1 MNYPLISEYIEAIKS
16 AEDNFEE
23 LSYLRPV
30 LGDDGLPVMTS
41 GNFAVVFKMKDVQ
54 SGKFY
59 AVKCFTKEQEGRAEA
74 YREITKELKDDPSP
88 YLTSVRYLDK
98 ELFVDTDQT
107 EETEFPVLLMD
118 WVEGKTLDKYLRE
131 NLDDKYALEML
142 AYRFSQL
149 AQWLIPQPFAHGDL
163 KPDNI
168 LVREDGALV
177 LVDYDGMYV
186 PSMKGQKAR
195 ELGSPDFRH
204 PLRTE
209 NDFDE
214 HTDDFTLI
222 VILLS
227 LKAISLNPNLYEKYG
242 LKDGLLLSG
251 KDYIDIGKCK
261 LLKEL
266 FPSEDIVLNNLIS
279 FFIIVLTENSIQE
292 TLYGI
297 LNSRLSGWQQMRTVS
312 TSYSEKELN
321 GSWRDGFDVVYSKDN
336 TKLLYGP
343 LEESYCYE
351 IKVKECSIREGTKI
365 ICDKAFDW
373 AVAGV
378 MQYNTITI
386 PESIT
391 HIGDYAFRSQLVETI
406 VIPESVVY
414 IGNNP
419 FASCDN
425 LAKIVCLSNRFVVQN
440 NVLYSSDMKR
450 LIHFGFKGNSFF
462 VPDGVRIIGDS
473 AFEYCKTIEQVHIPS
488 SVISIGQCA
497 FYGCSHLKSVS
508 FHQSVVEIAYDAFYN
523 CESLDHIYIPKGSK
537 KRFEGLLPEF
547 EDKLS
552 ENDSPD
558 NSYID
563 TKVTAEDLSNAW
575 IDEFGAKYSAD
586 GKKLLKGA
594 DVNSYHIKE
603 GTIIIC
609 DNAFIKRDI
618 RFEKIQ
624 YITIPNTVK
633 YIGTGVFGLCTSL
646 RNVVIPDSVLSLGS
660 TCFFGCESLESVKM
674 SCKIKRIEEMTFWN
688 CSIKTIE
695 LPEDLEEIGESAFRD
710 CVNIDAIKIPE
721 SVKMIGEHAFAGCK
735 NLKSAN
741 LPSSLRNLGS
751 GAFEGCGLSNVKI
764 PITLSSIKDETFKGC
779 NLTSL
784 FIPNNIKVIGKSSFS
799 YCQQLKD
806 IIISN
811 SVKTIEMSAFC
822 DCTSLESIKIPE
834 SVEYIGGLAFAFC
847 ESLKNVEIL
856 NPQVKMGTYIPF
868 SHCRSIER
876 IKVPNGTSKW
886 FSKWLVDYCDKI
898 VE

>member
-30 LGDDGLPVMTS
+30 LGDDGLPVMTG
-41 GNFAVVFKMKDVQ
+41 GNFAVVFKMKDEQ

-74 YREITKELKDDPSP
+74 YREITKELKDVSSP
-88 YLTSVRYLDK
+88 CLTSVSYLDK

-107 EETEFPVLLMD
+107 AETEFPVLLMD

-168 LVREDGALV
+168 IVREDGTLV

-186 PSMKGQKAR
+186 PAMKGQKAR

-204 PLRTE
+204 PQRTE
-209 NDFDE
+209 DIFDE
-214 HTDDFTLI
+214 HIDDFPLI
-222 VILLS
+222 TILLS
-227 LKAISLNPNLYEKYG
+227 LKAISFNPLLYNKYG
-242 LKDGLLLSG
+242 TKESLLLSE
-251 KDYIDIGKCK
+251 KDYIDINKSE
-261 LLKEL
+261 LFKEV
-266 FPSEDIVLNNLIS
+266 FPSEDI
-279 FFIIVLTENSIQE
+279 
-292 TLYGI
+292 I
-297 LNSRLSGWQQMRTVS
+297 LNSLICSFVFALSENNIQKSIYEVLNSRFSEWQLTPVVS
-312 TSYSEKELN
+312 TSVSQCDEN
-321 GSWRDGFDVVYSKDN
+321 GSWKDGFDVVYSKDN

-343 LEESYCYE
+343 SEELYYYE

-365 ICDKAFDW
+365 ICDRAFDW

-386 PESIT
+386 PESVT

-450 LIHFGFKGNSFF
+450 LIHFGFKGNSFC

-497 FYGCSHLKSVS
+497 FYGCNHLKSVS

-537 KRFEGLLPEF
+537 KRFEELLPEF

-558 NSYID
+558 NSYIN

-695 LPEDLEEIGESAFRD
+695 LPDDLEEIGESAFRD

-751 GAFEGCGLSNVKI
+751 GAFEGCGLSSVKI

-784 FIPNNIKVIGKSSFS
+784 FIPNNIKVIGKSAFS

>member
-41 GNFAVVFKMKDVQ
+41 GNFAVVFKMKDEQ
-54 SGKFY
+54 SEKFY
-59 AVKCFTKEQEGRAEA
+59 AVKCFTKEQERRAEA
-74 YREITKELKDDPSP
+74 YREITNELKDISSP

-107 EETEFPVLLMD
+107 TETEFPVLLMG

-168 LVREDGALV
+168 LVKEDGALV

-186 PSMKGQKAR
+186 PTMKGQKAR

-204 PLRTE
+204 PQRTE

-214 HTDDFTLI
+214 HIDDFPLI

-227 LKAISLNPNLYEKYG
+227 LKSISLNSNLYERYG

-251 KDYIDIGKCK
+251 KDYIDIGTCK

-266 FPSEDIVLNNLIS
+266 FPSEDKVLNNLICS
-279 FFIIVLTENSIQE
+279 FILILSENNIQKS
-292 TLYGI
+292 LYGL
-297 LNSRLSGWQQMRTVS
+297 LNSRLSGWQQMKIVS

-321 GSWRDGFDVVYSKDN
+321 GSWKDGFDVVYSKDN
-336 TKLLYGP
+336 TKLFYGP
-343 LEESYCYE
+343 SEESYCYE
-351 IKVKECSIREGTKI
+351 IKIKECSIREGTKI
-365 ICDKAFDW
+365 ICNRAFDW

-386 PESIT
+386 PESVT

-462 VPDGVRIIGDS
+462 VPDGVRIIGDE
-473 AFEYCKTIEQVHIPS
+473 AFSYCKTIEKVHIPS

-497 FYGCSHLKSVS
+497 FYGCNHLKSVS
-508 FHQSVVEIAYDAFYN
+508 FHQSVVEIAYDAFFN
-523 CESLDHIYIPKGSK
+523 CESLDHIIIPAGTVE
-537 KRFEGLLPEF
+537 RFEQMLPGL
-547 EDKLS
+547 EDKLI
-552 ENDSPD
+552 EDIQTERPNL
-558 NSYID
+558 D
-563 TKVTAEDLSNAW
+563 TKATAEELANAW
-575 IDEFGAKYSAD
+575 IDDFGFSYSKDKTKLLYGPTEIYSAYD
-586 GKKLLKGA
+586 
-594 DVNSYHIKE
+594 IKE
-603 GTIIIC
+603 YAIHQGTKVICNRAFNRGVADSLNYSYIVIPDTITHIGDFAFGYQDCIEIITIPHSVVSIGKNPFVGCRNLEKVICLSNQFVVHNNILYSVCTNSLQEEKIISFWGNKSSLSVKRGVKEIC
-609 DNAFIKRDI
+609 DNAFEDSSLKTIK
-618 RFEKIQ
+618 
-624 YITIPNTVK
+624 
-633 YIGTGVFGLCTSL
+633 L
-646 RNVVIPDSVLSLGS
+646 PDSIQRIGKFAFDECS
-660 TCFFGCESLESVKM
+660 SLEHIIVPVGELSRF
-674 SCKIKRIEEMTFWN
+674 KIM
-688 CSIKTIE
+688 
-695 LPEDLEEIGESAFRD
+695 LPKHMHDKLLED
-710 CVNIDAIKIPE
+710 ID
-721 SVKMIGEHAFAGCK
+721 SDGF
-735 NLKSAN
+735 
-741 LPSSLRNLGS
+741 
-751 GAFEGCGLSNVKI
+751 
-764 PITLSSIKDETFKGC
+764 
-779 NLTSL
+779 
-784 FIPNNIKVIGKSSFS
+784 
-799 YCQQLKD
+799 
-806 IIISN
+806 
-811 SVKTIEMSAFC
+811 
-822 DCTSLESIKIPE
+822 
-834 SVEYIGGLAFAFC
+834 
-847 ESLKNVEIL
+847 
-856 NPQVKMGTYIPF
+856 PF
-868 SHCRSIER
+868 
-876 IKVPNGTSKW
+876 V
-886 FSKWLVDYCDKI
+886 V
-898 VE
+898 

>member
-23 LSYLRPV
+23 LSYLRPI

-386 PESIT
+386 PESVT

-784 FIPNNIKVIGKSSFS
+784 YIPNIIKVIGKSSFS

-811 SVKTIEMSAFC
+811 SVKTIEMSAFHS
-822 DCTSLESIKIPE
+822 CTSLESIKIPE
-834 SVEYIGGLAFAFC
+834 SVEYIGGGAFAFC

-856 NPQVKMGTYIPF
+856 
-868 SHCRSIER
+868 
-876 IKVPNGTSKW
+876 KVPNGTSKW

>member
-1 MNYPLISEYIEAIKS
+1 MRN
-16 AEDNFEE
+16 
-23 LSYLRPV
+23 
-30 LGDDGLPVMTS
+30 
-41 GNFAVVFKMKDVQ
+41 
-54 SGKFY
+54 
-59 AVKCFTKEQEGRAEA
+59 
-74 YREITKELKDDPSP
+74 
-88 YLTSVRYLDK
+88 
-98 ELFVDTDQT
+98 
-107 EETEFPVLLMD
+107 
-118 WVEGKTLDKYLRE
+118 
-131 NLDDKYALEML
+131 
-142 AYRFSQL
+142 
-149 AQWLIPQPFAHGDL
+149 
-163 KPDNI
+163 
-168 LVREDGALV
+168 
-177 LVDYDGMYV
+177 
-186 PSMKGQKAR
+186 
-195 ELGSPDFRH
+195 
-204 PLRTE
+204 
-209 NDFDE
+209 
-214 HTDDFTLI
+214 
-222 VILLS
+222 
-227 LKAISLNPNLYEKYG
+227 
-242 LKDGLLLSG
+242 
-251 KDYIDIGKCK
+251 
-261 LLKEL
+261 
-266 FPSEDIVLNNLIS
+266 LNNIQK
-279 FFIIVLTENSIQE
+279 SIYE
-292 TLYGI
+292 V
-297 LNSRLSGWQQMRTVS
+297 LNSRFSEWQLTLVVS
-312 TSYSEKELN
+312 TSVSQCDEN
-321 GSWRDGFDVVYSKDN
+321 GSWKDGFDVVYSKDN

-343 LEESYCYE
+343 SAESYFYE

-365 ICDKAFDW
+365 ICDRAFDW

-386 PESIT
+386 PESVT
-391 HIGDYAFRSQLVETI
+391 HIGDYAFRSQLVKTI

-497 FYGCSHLKSVS
+497 FYGCSHLKSVF
-508 FHQSVVEIAYDAFYN
+508 FHQSVVEIVYDAFYN

-537 KRFEGLLPEF
+537 KRFEELLPEF

-558 NSYID
+558 NSYIN

-688 CSIKTIE
+688 CSIKKIE
-695 LPEDLEEIGESAFRD
+695 LPDDLEEIGESAFRD

-764 PITLSSIKDETFKGC
+764 PITLSSIKDDTFKGC

-784 FIPNNIKVIGKSSFS
+784 YIPNNIKVIGKSAFS

-811 SVKTIEMSAFC
+811 SVKTIEMSAFSG
-822 DCTSLESIKIPE
+822 CTSLESIKIPE
-834 SVEYIGGLAFAFC
+834 SVEYIGDLAFASC

-856 NPQVKMGTYIPF
+856 NPQLKMGIYIPF
-868 SHCRSIER
+868 SYCRSIER
-876 IKVPNGTSKW
+876 IKVPYGTSKW

>member
-41 GNFAVVFKMKDVQ
+41 GNFAVVFKMKDEQ
-54 SGKFY
+54 SEKFY
-59 AVKCFTKEQEGRAEA
+59 AVKCFTKEQDGRTEA
-74 YREITKELKDDPSP
+74 YREITKELKDVSSP

-107 EETEFPVLLMD
+107 SETEFPVLLMD

-142 AYRFSQL
+142 TYRFSQL

-168 LVREDGALV
+168 IVREDGTLV

-209 NDFDE
+209 NNFDE

-227 LKAISLNPNLYEKYG
+227 LKVISLNPNLYEKYG
-242 LKDGLLLSG
+242 QKEGLLLSG
-251 KDYIDIGKCK
+251 KDYLDIGKCK

-279 FFIIVLTENSIQE
+279 IFIIVLTENSIQE

-321 GSWRDGFDVVYSKDN
+321 GSWKDGFDVVYSKDN

-365 ICDKAFDW
+365 ICDRAFDW

-386 PESIT
+386 PESVT
-391 HIGDYAFRSQLVETI
+391 HIGDYAFRCQLVETI

-414 IGNNP
+414 IGDNP

-497 FYGCSHLKSVS
+497 FYGCSHLKSVF
-508 FHQSVVEIAYDAFYN
+508 FHQSVVEIVYDAFYN

-537 KRFEGLLPEF
+537 KRFEQMLPGL
-547 EDKLS
+547 EDKLI
-552 ENDSPD
+552 EDIQTERPD
-558 NSYID
+558 LD
-563 TKVTAEDLSNAW
+563 TKATAEELANAR
-575 IDEFGAKYSAD
+575 IDEFGVKYSAD
-586 GKKLLKGA
+586 KKKLLKGPIEE
-594 DVNSYHIKE
+594 NKRGYHIWNKSILNGSYSILQ
-603 GTIIIC
+603 GTVSIC
-609 DNAFIKRDI
+609 DKAFFDCR
-618 RFEKIQ
+618 
-624 YITIPNTVK
+624 
-633 YIGTGVFGLCTSL
+633 GLT
-646 RNVVIPDSVLSLGS
+646 
-660 TCFFGCESLESVKM
+660 
-674 SCKIKRIEEMTFWN
+674 
-688 CSIKTIE
+688 SIKCPNSLKAIGIGAFANCWSLKDVGFNE
-695 LPEDLEEIGESAFRD
+695 GLLEIGNDAFKD
-710 CVNIDAIKIPE
+710 CK
-721 SVKMIGEHAFAGCK
+721 S
-735 NLKSAN
+735 LKSIHIPRSVSYIASN
-741 LPSSLRNLGS
+741 
-751 GAFEGCGLSNVKI
+751 AFEGSGIGIIFSDYGDVKR
-764 PITLSSIKDETFKGC
+764 
-779 NLTSL
+779 
-784 FIPNNIKVIGKSSFS
+784 
-799 YCQQLKD
+799 
-806 IIISN
+806 
-811 SVKTIEMSAFC
+811 VKTI
-822 DCTSLESIKIPE
+822 L
-834 SVEYIGGLAFAFC
+834 
-847 ESLKNVEIL
+847 
-856 NPQVKMGTYIPF
+856 PQYVDIIEELPF
-868 SHCRSIER
+868 
-876 IKVPNGTSKW
+876 
-886 FSKWLVDYCDKI
+886 
-898 VE
+898 

>member
-23 LSYLRPV
+23 LSYLRPFK
-30 LGDDGLPVMTS
+30 GEDGLPVMTS
-41 GNFAVVFKMKDVQ
+41 GNFAVVFKMLDMRN
-54 SGKFY
+54 GKHC
-59 AVKCFTKEQEGRAEA
+59 ALKCFTKEQEGRAEA
-74 YREITKELKDDPSP
+74 YREITKALKDVSSP
-88 YLTSVRYLDK
+88 YLTSIRYLDK

-107 EETEFPVLLMD
+107 TETEFPVLLMD

-168 LVREDGALV
+168 LVREDGTLV

-242 LKDGLLLSG
+242 LKDGLLLSR

-297 LNSRLSGWQQMRTVS
+297 LNSRLSGWQQMKIVS

-321 GSWRDGFDVVYSKDN
+321 GSWKDGFDVVYSKDN
-336 TKLLYGP
+336 TKLFSGP
-343 LEESYCYE
+343 SAESYFYE

-365 ICDKAFDW
+365 ICDRAFDW

-386 PESIT
+386 PESVT
-391 HIGDYAFRSQLVETI
+391 HIGDYAFRSQLVETL

-440 NVLYSSDMKR
+440 NVLYSSEMKR

-473 AFEYCKTIEQVHIPS
+473 AFEYNKTIEQVHIPS
-488 SVISIGQCA
+488 SVISIGHCA
-497 FYGCSHLKSVS
+497 FYGCNHLKSVS

-523 CESLDHIYIPKGSK
+523 CESLEHIYIPKGSK
-537 KRFEGLLPEF
+537 KRFKELLPEF

-552 ENDSPD
+552 ENDSSD

-575 IDEFGAKYSAD
+575 IDEFGVKYSAD
-586 GKKLLKGA
+586 GKKLLKGV
-594 DVNSYHIKE
+594 DINSYHIKE

-609 DNAFIKRDI
+609 DNAFIERDI
-618 RFEKIQ
+618 KFEKMQ

-633 YIGTGVFGLCTSL
+633 YIGTGVFGLCKSL
-646 RNVVIPDSVLSLGS
+646 RKVEIPDSVLSLGS

-674 SCKIKRIEEMTFWN
+674 SCNIKRIKEMTFWN

-710 CVNIDAIKIPE
+710 CVNINAIKIPE
-721 SVKMIGEHAFAGCK
+721 TVKVIDEHAFAGCK

-779 NLTSL
+779 NLTSIY
-784 FIPNNIKVIGKSSFS
+784 IPNNIKTIGKGAFS

-806 IIISN
+806 ITISN
-811 SVKTIEMSAFC
+811 SVKTIEMSAFSS
-822 DCTSLESIKIPE
+822 CTSLESIKIPE
-834 SVEYIGGLAFAFC
+834 SVEYIGSLAFASC

-856 NPQVKMGTYIPF
+856 NPQLKMGTYIPF
-868 SHCRSIER
+868 SYCRSIER

-886 FSKWLVDYCDKI
+886 FSKWLVKYCDKI

>member
-16 AEDNFEE
+16 AEDNFEK

-41 GNFAVVFKMKDVQ
+41 GNFAVVFKMKDEQ
-54 SGKFY
+54 SEKFY

-74 YREITKELKDDPSP
+74 YREITKELKKDVSSP

-107 EETEFPVLLMD
+107 SETEFPVLLMD

-163 KPDNI
+163 KPENI
-168 LVREDGALV
+168 LVREDGTLV

-321 GSWRDGFDVVYSKDN
+321 GSWKDGFDVVYSKDN

-343 LEESYCYE
+343 SAESYFYE

-365 ICDKAFDW
+365 ICDRAFDW

-386 PESIT
+386 PESVT
-391 HIGDYAFRSQLVETI
+391 HIGDYAFRSQLVKTI

-462 VPDGVRIIGDS
+462 VPDGVRIIGNS

-488 SVISIGQCA
+488 SVISIGECA
-497 FYGCSHLKSVS
+497 FYGCNHLKSVS

-537 KRFEGLLPEF
+537 KRFEELLPEF
-547 EDKLS
+547 ENMLS
-552 ENDSPD
+552 ENDSTD
-558 NSYID
+558 DSYIN

-575 IDEFGAKYSAD
+575 IDEFGVKYSAD
-586 GKKLLKGA
+586 GKKLLKGV
-594 DVNSYHIKE
+594 DIISYHIKE

-609 DNAFIKRDI
+609 DNAFSERDI
-618 RFEKIQ
+618 RFEKMQ

-633 YIGTGVFGLCTSL
+633 YIGAGVFVFCTSL
-646 RNVVIPDSVLSLGS
+646 RYVEIPDSVLSLGS
-660 TCFFGCESLESVKM
+660 TCFL
-674 SCKIKRIEEMTFWN
+674 
-688 CSIKTIE
+688 
-695 LPEDLEEIGESAFRD
+695 
-710 CVNIDAIKIPE
+710 
-721 SVKMIGEHAFAGCK
+721 
-735 NLKSAN
+735 
-741 LPSSLRNLGS
+741 
-751 GAFEGCGLSNVKI
+751 
-764 PITLSSIKDETFKGC
+764 
-779 NLTSL
+779 
-784 FIPNNIKVIGKSSFS
+784 
-799 YCQQLKD
+799 
-806 IIISN
+806 
-811 SVKTIEMSAFC
+811 
-822 DCTSLESIKIPE
+822 
-834 SVEYIGGLAFAFC
+834 
-847 ESLKNVEIL
+847 
-856 NPQVKMGTYIPF
+856 
-868 SHCRSIER
+868 
-876 IKVPNGTSKW
+876 
-886 FSKWLVDYCDKI
+886 
-898 VE
+898 